1 MATAQSALRNV
12 VFVEDGAE
20 FRGNGGLVKRVL
32 YPETCGCQNA
42 TLAVVYQ
49 NPGEEV
55 RIHTHPEEELYYIT
69 AGRGTMY
76 LGGEEFPLEPGMGV
90 YIPGDVPHGQRCV
103 GHETLNIVC
112 VIAPPF
118 ARRTGAPMPR
128 PEGINIPK
136 R

>member
-1 MATAQSALRNV
+1 MATGTLRNV
-12 VFVEDGAE
+12 VRVEDGMD

-42 TLAVVYQ
+42 TMAVVYQ

-55 RIHTHPEEELYYIT
+55 RIHQHPEEELYYVVVGK
-69 AGRGTMY
+69 GRMT
-76 LGGEEFPLEPGMGV
+76 LGDQEFALEPGVAV
-90 YIPGDVPHGQRCV
+90 YIPGDVPHGQTCT

-118 ARRTGAPMPR
+118 ARRLAREASLAGPASAPG
-128 PEGINIPK
+128 E
-136 R
+136 